1 MALTAAQ
8 FVELMPD
15 GRLLESDE
23 PEMESSLHY
32 LQLML
37 LVSCLNRIWG
47 DRNDY
52 FIGANLTIYYSRQQI
67 KTRDFRGPDLFLVKG
82 VENLP
87 RRSWV
92 IWEEEGRYPDLIIE
106 LLSDSTA
113 QVDRTTK
120 KALYQN
126 QFHTQEY
133 FWFSPETLEFEGFRL
148 QGQTYGAIAPTDEG
162 YRWSEELDLYLG
174 IYEGQLRY
182 FDANRQ
188 MVLTPSEAE
197 LFEQQR
203 TSLERQRADQAQQ
216 AALQAQQ
223 AVLQE
228 QQRADQAQ
236 QVALQAQQA
245 ALQEKQRAD
254 ALAERLRAAGLDP
267 EA

>member
-1 MALTAAQ
+1 MALTPAQ

-37 LVSCLNRIWG
+37 LVSCLNRLWA
-47 DRNDY
+47 DRSDY
-52 FIGANLTIYYSRQQI
+52 FIGANLTIYHSLQQI
-67 KTRDFRGPDLFLVKG
+67 KTRDFRGPDLFVVKG

-92 IWEEEGRYPDLIIE
+92 IWEESERYPDLIIE

-120 KALYQN
+120 KALYQD
-126 QFHTQEY
+126 QFNTHEY

-148 QGQTYGAIAPTDEG
+148 QGKTYEAIAPTDEG
-162 YRWSEELDLYLG
+162 YRWSEELELYLG
-174 IYEGQLRY
+174 VHEGQLRY
-182 FDANRQ
+182 FDAERQ
-188 MVLTPSEAE
+188 LVLTPSEAE
-197 LFEQQR
+197 GVEQQR
-203 TSLERQRADQAQQ
+203 ADLERQRADEAQR
-216 AALQAQQ
+216 

-236 QVALQAQQA
+236 QVALQ
-245 ALQEKQRAD
+245 ERQRAD
-254 ALAERLRAAGLDP
+254 HERQRAEALAEKLRAAGLDP